1 MGNGMLF
8 GLAGAETRTEGV
20 VIGLVLGVV
29 TIVSAVCLMLV
40 RETRW
45 LSIAIAVSSVLGT
58 LAAGQLFGF
67 GAALAFVGA
76 IVATR
81 VDRTAPLY
89 GARSPLGSKAP
100 AASAS
105 RARAAPRGDSITAS

>member
-1 MGNGMLF
+1 MGRRTAAFLAAAFGGGIELFGSLYGQGVMGNGMLF

-20 VIGLVLGVV
+20 VIGLAFGVA

-45 LSIAIAVSSVLGT
+45 LSLAIAVSSVLGT
-58 LAAGQLFGF
+58 LAAGQLIGY

-89 GARSPLGSKAP
+89 
-100 AASAS
+100 
-105 RARAAPRGDSITAS
+105 